1 MVLSKTIHS
10 KIIRAGGV
18 FSQPWPPVSYYPK
31 DTMNIVFWIIRVTTE
46 TTTEMGVICYNRY
59 VLSKGHINYLRD

>member
-1 MVLSKTIHS
+1 MVLSKTKHS
-10 KIIRAGGV
+10 KIIRVGGV
-18 FSQPWPPVSYYPK
+18 FSQPWPR
-31 DTMNIVFWIIRVTTE
+31 VFWIIRVTTE